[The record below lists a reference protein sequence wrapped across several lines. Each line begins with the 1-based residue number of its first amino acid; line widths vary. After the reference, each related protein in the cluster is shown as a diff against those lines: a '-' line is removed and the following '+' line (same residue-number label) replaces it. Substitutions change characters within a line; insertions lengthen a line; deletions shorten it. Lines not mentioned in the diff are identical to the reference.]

1 MSSSAPFDCT
11 AQSDLRLQICSETK
25 LMSHRLQF
33 VVLGLLHLD
42 FHLVAHAEFVF
53 YVLGAA
59 HASEDSTSHH
69 DTKLGGQGFS
79 FLHRVSRED
88 NS

>member
-53 YVLGAA
+53 YVLRAA
-59 HASEDSTSHH
+59 HASEDSASDHYSE
-69 DTKLGGQGFS
+69 LGGQGFS
-79 FLHRVSRED
+79 FFHGVSRKD